1 MCATS
6 DSDGVGDDVGR
17 ELAPVIVLATRPTAI
32 MYEVTND
39 RPSSQDLFES
49 IDRARDQL
57 QR

>member
-57 QR
+57 Q